1 MIAIPALILAVW
13 LLAVAIVALR
23 GRGLGKYWL
32 GGDRAQSAVIDLVR
46 AAPVRLDDPRL
57 RSLRH
62 AADSWRQALGPR
74 RMVIDQVCLVPD
86 VPSFLEAIAAWDER
100 HFFPILIDEP
110 IWVLPFLRAF
120 RPARVVRYAGRGQ
133 ARAVRAVP
141 VSPEPPASRQA
152 EWSRALEA
160 VSAACTGPAPSD
172 PAHSFGGAGSRRL
185 GRAPPGLVLAAPES
199 PMLAGA
205 VALAAGH
212 LQPLVRLEPYSGA
225 LNAQGG
231 PGGPWHF
238 GDVLTLPE
246 ALDFARRVEDRVA
259 TFVVR
264 YGQLG
269 DDCDFLTLAG
279 DWPYRY
285 ANASD
290 VGPAGGVYALDDLI
304 GRRLA
309 RAPVGSGPGRAW
321 LRWAYTGRLLGDPAA
336 SVARAMGALF
346 LQPSSALVWDTYDR
360 GNPWSDY
367 TLKPAADLL
376 ARAMPGPGAVV
387 HRARRQAGLT
397 AWHRTVDPVNRFGLV
412 LINSSG
418 GPDSF
423 TIPGGPGRPGDVPR
437 GLPSAVA
444 MIHSFSAADPTDP
457 ETIAGRWLA
466 QGTFVFFGSVNEP
479 FLTAFR
485 TPRLVAALLAAEVP
499 VVAALRQG
507 EFEAFG
513 FPWRLVYLGDPLYRL
528 QTAAKVEASGAD
540 SSPRSTARLSWPE
553 TWRNGENRVG
563 AWESDRL
570 SPSDW
575 QTIAPEYAH
584 WTVVEIAPGVAGQ
597 TPPGERTDFPT
608 EEERLHWCL
617 EAAIG
622 ESALSP
628 AGARSAPLGVG
639 ARTGAG
645 AVASNFRPVDWRSVL
660 RQVHRERL
668 EHRLQPVLDDL
679 LIDALQEIGAGDEL
693 RSRLAQIPPQ
703 ECGPRV
709 WLALETCAMD
719 RLARLD
725 QERDPVDSFA
735 RALDLWDEMMRL
747 SWPQGSPF
755 PAQFTERV
763 AALAAAGVPRRRGAW
778 LDRLRRT
785 GQALAAQRARFPHAA
800 VVAAERARVEAQL
813 RRQ

>member
-13 LLAVAIVALR
+13 LLAVGVVALR
-23 GRGLGKYWL
+23 GLGLGKNWL
-32 GGDRAQSAVIDLVR
+32 GGDRAQAAVIDLVQ

-57 RSLRH
+57 SSLRR
-62 AADSWRQALGPR
+62 AAASWRQAVGPR
-74 RMVIDQVCLVPD
+74 RLVIDQVCLVPD

-110 IWVLPFLRAF
+110 NWVLPFLRAF
-120 RPARVVRYAGRGQ
+120 RPARVVRFTGRALTRA
-133 ARAVRAVP
+133 ARALP
-141 VSPEPPASRQA
+141 VSPEPPASREV

-172 PAHSFGGAGSRRL
+172 PAHPSGGAESRRL
-185 GRAPPGLVLAAPES
+185 GRAPPALVLAAPES
-199 PMLAGA
+199 PMLVGA

-212 LQPLVRLEPYSGA
+212 LQPLVRLELYDGA
-225 LNAQGG
+225 LNG
-231 PGGPWHF
+231 PGGSRHF
-238 GDVLTLPE
+238 GDVLTLAE
-246 ALDFARRVEDRVA
+246 AWDFACRVEDRVA
-259 TFVVR
+259 ASVAR

-304 GRRLA
+304 GRKLPRG
-309 RAPVGSGPGRAW
+309 PDGSGPGRAW

-346 LQPSSALVWDTYDR
+346 LQPRSALLWDTYNR
-360 GNPWSDY
+360 RNPWSDF
-367 TLKPAADLL
+367 TLSPVADLL
-376 ARAMPGPGAVV
+376 TRAMPGPGAVV
-387 HRARRQAGLT
+387 HRAGRQAGVT

-418 GPDSF
+418 GPEYFS
-423 TIPGGPGRPGDVPR
+423 IPGGPGRPGDVPR
-437 GLPSAVA
+437 GVPSAVA

-479 FLTAFR
+479 FLPAFR

-499 VVAALRQG
+499 FVAALRQG

-528 QTAAKVEASGAD
+528 QTAANVAASGAD
-540 SSPRSTARLSWPE
+540 SSPRSKAHRSGLDHSST
-553 TWRNGENRVG
+553 GENRVR
-563 AWESDRL
+563 ARESDRL

-575 QTIAPEYAH
+575 QTIAPDYAH
-584 WTVVEIAPGVAGQ
+584 WPVVEIAPAVAGPI
-597 TPPGERTDFPT
+597 PPGERTDFDT
-608 EEERLHWCL
+608 EAERLRWCL

-622 ESALSP
+622 ESTLPP
-628 AGARSAPLGVG
+628 AGTQPAPLGAG
-639 ARTGAG
+639 ARTGG
-645 AVASNFRPVDWRSVL
+645 GGLASNLRPVDWRSVL
-660 RQVHRERL
+660 RQVHRDRL
-668 EHRLQPVLDDL
+668 DRRLRPVLDDL
-679 LIDALQEIGAGDEL
+679 LIDALGEIGAVDEL
-693 RSRLAQIPPQ
+693 QSRLARIPVQ

-725 QERDPVDSFA
+725 RERDPVESFA
-735 RALDLWDEMMRL
+735 RALDLWDEAMRL
-747 SWPQGSPF
+747 CWPQGSPF

-763 AALAAAGVPRRRGAW
+763 AALAAADAPRRRGAW

-785 GQALAAQRARFPHAA
+785 GQTLAAQPVCCPHAA
-800 VVAAERARVEAQL
+800 VVAAERARVEVQL
-813 RRQ
+813 RRH